1 MNKHLLAVAWLH
13 VTVSAF
19 VIICVSVIW
28 IASAGLSST
37 FEGTFIPGLVA
48 MFGKPLATLLLTLA
62 AVELISA
69 VALTRAGLWSRYPLR
84 FISFLLLFAFP
95 IGTSVAI
102 YTFWAMRGLTNQP
115 ALSNR

>member
-1 MNKHLLAVAWLH
+1 MIQCPVMPTDPQCKCFRSRQGKGR
-13 VTVSAF
+13 VTR
-19 VIICVSVIW
+19 
-28 IASAGLSST
+28 ASYSLTST
-37 FEGTFIPGLVA
+37 FEGTFIPGLLA